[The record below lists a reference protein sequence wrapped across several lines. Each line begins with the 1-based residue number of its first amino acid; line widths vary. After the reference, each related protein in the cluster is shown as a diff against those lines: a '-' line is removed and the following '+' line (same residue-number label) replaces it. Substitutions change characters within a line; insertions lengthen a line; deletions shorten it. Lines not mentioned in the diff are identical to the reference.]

1 MARTGDFPM
10 SEPLWRWQFGDG
22 EGLLLDLAPASFG
35 DLEGWASDDHAAAL
49 KAFRLSMENASV
61 SSRIRARSAA
71 LGENPSREAA
81 RQFFE
86 ANFGIRR
93 VIPQPEGAIVTGYF
107 EPELAGSRERTDRF
121 QVPVYALPDD
131 LVLVTDENRP
141 DGWPADHTGARMVD
155 GALRP
160 YYTRQEIEL
169 GALNGRGL
177 ELCYL
182 GSAAEAFVMHVQGSG
197 WVRLP
202 DGSALRLGFSG
213 KNGHPY
219 TSIGKVLVARG
230 ELDVSKATLDALL
243 AWIAADAQ
251 RGRRLM
257 WENNSFI
264 FFHIRA
270 PGIDGPLAHGVP
282 LTPGRSLAVDP
293 RYHRLGLPVW
303 VRAAGL
309 VAPDGHAFNRL
320 MIAQDTG
327 SAIRG
332 PVRGD
337 IFWGS
342 GREAGRIAGAT
353 KHACEFFVLIPN

>member
-1 MARTGDFPM
+1 MAN
-10 SEPLWRWQFGDG
+10 
-22 EGLLLDLAPASFG
+22 APVPPA
-35 DLEGWASDDHAAAL
+35 
-49 KAFRLSMENASV
+49 
-61 SSRIRARSAA
+61 IRAEADA
-71 LGENPSREAA
+71 LGDNPSGEAA
-81 RQFFE
+81 RRFFE
-86 ANFGIRR
+86 ANFSVAR
-93 VIPQPEGAIVTGYF
+93 VIPQPDSAIVTGYF
-107 EPELAGSRERTDRF
+107 EPELTGSLEPTARF
-121 QVPVYALPDD
+121 TVPVYALPDD
-131 LVLVTDENRP
+131 LVLIADENRP
-141 DGWPADHTGARMVD
+141 GGWPADHTGARRTDGGLVPYFTRGEIEQ
-155 GALRP
+155 GAL
-160 YYTRQEIEL
+160 
-169 GALNGRGL
+169 AGRRL

-182 GSAAEAFVMHVQGSG
+182 ESAAEAFVMHVQGSG
-197 WVRLP
+197 CVRLP
-202 DGSALRLGFSG
+202 DGSPLRLGFSG

-243 AWIAADAQ
+243 AWIAADTE

-293 RYHRLGLPVW
+293 RYHQLGLPVW
-303 VRAAGL
+303 VRAPGL
-309 VAPDGHAFNRL
+309 TAPDGHAFNRL

-342 GREAGRIAGAT
+342 GSEAGRIAGAT
-353 KHACEFFVLIPN
+353 KHACEFLVLIPN